1 MQRKKSATGEKSAEE
16 SASAAPGE
24 TAARAGTE
32 AGGKVGR
39 PPTSPFDRK
48 TQVRENV
55 RAHRAKLKASG
66 LEKVETYLPKEWV
79 RFLRDANEPIQQ
91 LGLEAFT
98 LLLQKRGAMALVE
111 AAKVSMIPS
120 EED

>member
-55 RAHRAKLKASG
+55 RAHRAKLKASCLG
-66 LEKVETYLPKEWV
+66 CSEHPARFARYSQESGGSRLPV
-79 RFLRDANEPIQQ
+79 A
-91 LGLEAFT
+91 
-98 LLLQKRGAMALVE
+98 
-111 AAKVSMIPS
+111 
-120 EED
+120 